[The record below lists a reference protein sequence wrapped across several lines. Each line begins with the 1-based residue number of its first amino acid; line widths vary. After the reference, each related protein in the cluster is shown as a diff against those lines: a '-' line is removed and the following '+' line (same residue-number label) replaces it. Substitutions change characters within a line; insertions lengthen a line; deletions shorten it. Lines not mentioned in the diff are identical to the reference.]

1 MNKDVSRKC
10 SVDKDVSRKSAVD
23 KDVSRK
29 CSVLTDAG
37 MDKQRV
43 LLRRRVAVAWVLA
56 VVQLLLSWVVPSW
69 TIQALIAAFVLF
81 CLGRS
86 FFVQACR

>member
-1 MNKDVSRKC
+1 MNKN
-10 SVDKDVSRKSAVD
+10 VSRKSAVDEDVSRMHSVD

-69 TIQALIAAFVLF
+69 TV
-81 CLGRS
+81 
-86 FFVQACR
+86 